1 LHTREARRKSKGKI
15 EISTPC
21 TKTGTKSPRVTQQF
35 PYLAAHQKLRKEDRN
50 SVSTNTSRIGKEKGA
65 LGSQKPGTVEKLA
78 LLSASRGRSKTGTPT
93 LGAAGASRFEN
104 YPRGSRKM
112 GILLGGIIYLI
123 FVEIQERDGAR

>member
-1 LHTREARRKSKGKI
+1 MREARRKSKGKT

-50 SVSTNTSRIGKEKGA
+50 SVPTNTSRIGKEKGA

-78 LLSASRGRSKTGTPT
+78 LLSASRGRSKTGAPT
-93 LGAAGASRFEN
+93 LGAGASRFEN

-123 FVEIQERDGAR
+123 FVEIQERDRAR